1 MPLAQLSLAEG
12 EVAMFG
18 YGSLLLRSSIA
29 KSLGRPYDGPL
40 LQVELMGW
48 TRRWNAAMTNRAFY
62 AETPDGDLWPERILY
77 LNIQRQADAF
87 LNGVVMVV
95 RESDLPSFDR
105 RESIYDRVDV
115 AAELRDVRVTGG
127 KPVYAYAGQAAHC
140 VAGYEPLPAMGL
152 RQTYLDGVER
162 ALAEMPTDYR
172 ETFART
178 TEPVPSELVF
188 ADRLKAGEDPFGYGR
203 VSQTGR

>member
-1 MPLAQLSLAEG
+1 MPLAQLSLADG
-12 EVAMFG
+12 EVALLG
-18 YGSLLLRSSIA
+18 YGSLLLRTSIA

-40 LQVELMGW
+40 LQVELTGW
-48 TRRWNAAMTNRAFY
+48 TRRWNAAMANRAFY
-62 AETPDGDLWPERILY
+62 AETPEGELWPERILY
-77 LNIQRQADAF
+77 LNIQRQAEAR

-115 AAELRDVRVTGG
+115 SADLREVKVTGG
-127 KPVYAYAGQAAHC
+127 KPVYAYAGRAAHC
-140 VAGYEPLPAMGL
+140 VERYEPLPALGL

-162 ALAEMPTDYR
+162 ALAEMPADYR
-172 ETFART
+172 ETFAQT
-178 TEPVPSELVF
+178 TEAVPRELVF